1 MKYETGTPC
10 IPNRIRTKLLV
21 HCIRNI
27 FVSSTASLLLMG
39 QMAHADTSSTQLET
53 LKNQVELLMKRID
66 QLETEQLE
74 ATSERET
81 LKSEQAIVE
90 QKIETVPANVVTAG
104 DTPGSFKLPGSNTS
118 IELSGYIKADF
129 IYDLDQDVGDSFAVS
144 AISTDDDASDSNHF
158 RAHARQSR
166 LRVRTNTD
174 LGNGDTIKT
183 HLEGDFFGSTTFGQA
198 FSNSTNFRLRH
209 AYADYGSDSGTW
221 TAGQTWTLFG
231 GFNYAPT
238 VDFFA
243 PNGQVFV
250 RQTQLRWTSP
260 SGWAI
265 SLENPETLPTG
276 ALSGGEGGGGDGK
289 DELPDLVLKYTT
301 GDSAASGAYSA
312 SAVLRQLGVEGTTDA
327 GVAVDDEEFGWGVHL
342 GGDWDLGQLFLT
354 GGIAFGEGVGR
365 YILADG
371 SFNNDVYVDSDGGLE
386 AIQSYG
392 LTLGAS
398 YSLTDTSSINF
409 NYGRF
414 ENDDPDRS
422 SGVDTSQSYHLN
434 YMWNPWPS
442 TTLGL
447 EVIYGDRELADGS
460 DGDATRL
467 QFGIQRNF

>member
-1 MKYETGTPC
+1 MKNVNIVHDSYAKFTINPLTLCLRNLFLGSAAT
-10 IPNRIRTKLLV
+10 LV
-21 HCIRNI
+21 FCGQA
-27 FVSSTASLLLMG
+27 VQADSTS
-39 QMAHADTSSTQLET
+39 DQLES
-53 LKNQVELLMKRID
+53 LKEQVELLMDRIG
-66 QLETEQLE
+66 QLE
-74 ATSERET
+74 
-81 LKSEQAIVE
+81 SEQAKVE
-90 QKIETVPANVVTAG
+90 EKIESSATDLVTAG

-144 AISTDDDASDSNHF
+144 AISTDDTASDSNHF

-166 LRVRTNTD
+166 LRVKTNTD
-174 LGNGDTIKT
+174 LGNGDAINT
-183 HLEGDFFGSTTFGQA
+183 HIEGDFFGSTTFGQA

-209 AYADYGSDSGTW
+209 AYADYASSSGTL

-276 ALSGGEGGGGDGK
+276 ELVGGEGGGGDGK
-289 DELPDLVLKYTT
+289 DELPDFVVKYS
-301 GDSAASGAYSA
+301 GGPGGSAGSYSA
-312 SAVLRQLGVEGTTDA
+312 SAVLRQLGVEGITED
-327 GVAVDDEEFGWGVHL
+327 GVDVDDEEFGWGVHV
-342 GGDWDLGQLFLT
+342 GGDWDFGKTFLT
-354 GGIAFGEGVGR
+354 AGLAFGEGIGR

-371 SFNNDVYVDSDGGLE
+371 SFDNDVYVSADGSLE

-392 LTLGAS
+392 LTVGAS
-398 YSLTDTSSINF
+398 YNVSDTSSINF

-434 YMWNPWPS
+434 YMWSPWPS
-442 TTLGL
+442 TTFGI
-447 EVIYGDRELADGS
+447 EAIYGDRELADGS

>member
-1 MKYETGTPC
+1 MRNANAVHDFDLNFREKPLAQCLRKLFTGSAVT
-10 IPNRIRTKLLV
+10 LLFCAQV
-21 HCIRNI
+21 GN
-27 FVSSTASLLLMG
+27 
-39 QMAHADTSSTQLET
+39 ADSNSDQLNY
-53 LKNQVELLMKRID
+53 LKDQVELLMDRIE
-66 QLETEQLE
+66 QLETEQI
-74 ATSERET
+74 RV
-81 LKSEQAIVE
+81 VE
-90 QKIETVPANVVTAG
+90 KVESVPDNVVTAG

-144 AISTDDDASDSNHF
+144 AISTDESVSDSNQF

-166 LRVRTNTD
+166 LRVKTNTNLD
-174 LGNGDTIKT
+174 SGDSINT

-209 AYADYGSDSGTW
+209 AYADYSSSAGTL

-231 GFNYAPT
+231 GFNYTPT

-289 DELPDLVLKYTT
+289 DELPDLVVKYS
-301 GDSAASGAYSA
+301 GGPGGSAGNYSG
-312 SAVLRQLGVEGTTDA
+312 SAVFRQLGVEGITDD
-327 GVAVDDEEFGWGVHL
+327 GNVIDDEEFGWGIHL
-342 GGDWDLGQLFLT
+342 GGDWDFGKTFLT
-354 GGIAFGEGVGR
+354 AGLAFGEGIGR

-371 SFNNDVYVDSDGGLE
+371 SFNNDVYVSANGDLE

-392 LTLGAS
+392 LTVGATYNVS
-398 YSLTDTSSINF
+398 ESSSVNF

-414 ENDDPDRS
+414 ENDDPERS

-442 TTLGL
+442 TTFGI
-447 EVIYGDRELADGS
+447 EAIYGERELADGS

-467 QFGIQRNF
+467 QLGIQRNF